1 MHFILAGVFL
11 FLQFS
16 GIIKYCKNIEINQGG
31 FEKTLGPKDEDD
43 KKKALTT
50 KVENLQAKFRDLW
63 SKLVPSTVMMLCSF
77 KAPKLG
83 EIEKITGDGTY
94 SNENEELKDA
104 AFS

>member
-43 KKKALTT
+43 KKK
-50 KVENLQAKFRDLW
+50 K
-63 SKLVPSTVMMLCSF
+63 
-77 KAPKLG
+77 
-83 EIEKITGDGTY
+83 
-94 SNENEELKDA
+94 
-104 AFS
+104 